1 MTLIVSPFFTNTNRQ
16 KRVYYTRKEI
26 MIMVKKF
33 FAEFV
38 ATAILVLLGCGTAM
52 AMTFMNQ
59 SQDALGNIVT
69 APFDGGQIVAI
80 AAAFGMSII
89 ILAYT
94 VGPISGGH
102 ANPAVSF
109 AKALN
114 KEITWKEF
122 GIYVGAQVAGAFFG
136 SLLLAMVMWAWG
148 TGVSGANGLYSG
160 VLATVNLEGKD
171 FMVVMLSTMAEMG
184 MTFLFIFAVLGL
196 TSKKEWA
203 GFAGIGIGLVLFGVH
218 LVGIPLTGT
227 SVNPARALSA
237 LIFSMFNGQDL
248 GVKGLALIPAIIG
261 PFLGSFAA
269 WSAWHGFYG
278 KKKEAEAE
286 AKAE

>member
-1 MTLIVSPFFTNTNRQ
+1 
-16 KRVYYTRKEI
+16 
-26 MIMVKKF
+26 MVKKF
-33 FAEFV
+33 FAEFL

-52 AMTFMNQ
+52 AFTF
-59 SQDALGNIVT
+59 AGWAGTPAATV
-69 APFDGGQIVAI
+69 GI
-80 AAAFGMSII
+80 AAAFGLSII

-122 GIYVGAQVAGAFFG
+122 CVYLCGQIVGAMFG
-136 SLLLAMVMWAWG
+136 SLLLAMVMWSWK
-148 TGVSGANGLYSG
+148 TGVAGQNGLYSSAG
-160 VLATVNLEGKD
+160 FLNETFWTAGKD
-171 FMVVMLSTMAEMG
+171 EFDHVAYGLDAIGSNPTFMNVMLSTMAELG
-184 MTFLFIFAVLGL
+184 MTFLFVIAVLGL
-196 TSKKEWA
+196 TSKKEWS

-237 LIFSMFNGQDL
+237 LVFSMFNGEAITYKAL
-248 GVKGLALIPAIIG
+248 CLIPAIGG
-261 PFLGSFAA
+261 PFMGSFAA
-269 WSAWHGFYG
+269 WSAFHAFN
-278 KKKEAEAE
+278 KQKKEKDAQPAEE